1 MLYITLNSS
10 SIIHDVSLI
19 PFSGKQ
25 KLKDVGLHIPGHWQE
40 QQDVM
45 LWPAA
50 GLVTDSSIKMT
61 SFNKD
66 LTRSYVLK
74 PAEMSALLVHSLQP
88 DIHDHLSRRS
98 TPYFKMRLCFVI
110 RRTYF
115 SYAQSMAM
123 THQCVELE
131 GAGKICNFIQSSKFI
146 AFNLNSGQDLIYS
159 CSRACVCVCV

>member
-1 MLYITLNSS
+1 
-10 SIIHDVSLI
+10 
-19 PFSGKQ
+19 
-25 KLKDVGLHIPGHWQE
+25 
-40 QQDVM
+40 M

-159 CSRACVCVCV
+159 CSRACVCVFKGTGECTCGCMNEASVCHQHLCSGSPCKHAFTKIRFSCARSFC